1 MKKIRLAYL
10 VSRYPMIS
18 MTFILRE
25 VRTLRLLGFD
35 IRVASI
41 NIPDH
46 RSEQLT
52 SAEREETAVTY
63 YIKKD
68 GISGAFKAHIKTLLT
83 QPLSYLRGLFF
94 ALRLGQWDLKKI
106 LYGLFYFIEAI
117 MLGQWMRHQ
126 QCSHLHIH
134 LGTTGATV
142 GLITKHTFPIT
153 FSFTMHGPQDFY
165 DAPGYYLTQKILDAA
180 FICCISHFARSQLM
194 MLSPPSNWDKL
205 EVSPL
210 GVNPETFTPRPFR
223 QHPNPFEIL
232 CVGRLV
238 PDKGQFLLIEAVAHL
253 IATDRQLRLRLVG
266 DGPDRQRLEDEVKQQ
281 GFTEHI
287 IFEGVVNQD
296 QIFGFYTS
304 ADVFALASFAEGLPI
319 VLMEAMAME
328 IPCVTTHITGIPE
341 LITNGKNG
349 ILVAAS
355 DIKALADAIALL
367 MDNPDWRHQIGKAGR
382 QRVLESYELQRN
394 TEGLAEI
401 FRRRLQKRI

>member
-10 VSRYPMIS
+10 VSRYPMVS

-25 VRTLRLLGFD
+25 VRTLRHLGFD
-35 IRVASI
+35 IRIASI

-46 RSEQLT
+46 CPEQLT
-52 SAEREETAVTY
+52 SAEREEATVTY

-68 GISGAFKAHIKTLLT
+68 GIRGAFKAHIKTLLT

-117 MLGQWMRHQ
+117 MVGQWMHRQ

-142 GLITKHTFPIT
+142 GLIAKHTFPIT

-165 DAPGYYLTQKILDAA
+165 DTPGYYLTQKILDAN

-194 MLSPPSNWDKL
+194 MLSPPSNWNKL

-210 GVNPETFTPRPFR
+210 GVDPKTFTPRSFR
-223 QHPNPFEIL
+223 QHPTPFEIL

-238 PDKGQFLLIEAVAHL
+238 PDKGQFILIEAVAHL
-253 IATDRQLRLRLVG
+253 IAIGRQLRLRLVG

-281 GFTEHI
+281 RITEHI
-287 IFEGVVNQD
+287 IFEGAVNQD
-296 QIFGFYTS
+296 HILGFYSS
-304 ADVFALASFAEGLPI
+304 ADVFVLASFAEGLPI

-341 LITNGKNG
+341 LITSGKDG

-355 DIKALADAIALL
+355 NIKALADAIALL
-367 MDNPDWRHQIGKAGR
+367 MDNPDLRHQIGKAGR

-401 FRRRLQKRI
+401 FRRRL